1 MNTLD
6 ERLAHRL
13 HDIVDGESDSVPPVG
28 VLLDRGR
35 RARRRRTATMVSAT
49 CALLAVGVATVATV
63 ATTPTTPTS
72 GRPSVTAGQSSQPAA
87 VSPAMELVS
96 AVTAS
101 ENISYRMR
109 LTNSGPGGLTY
120 EGAFDPRTATG
131 YVRCPQDDSVMT
143 ELLIDGTRYVGGER
157 PLGKLPA
164 DKGPGETYGRYGQ
177 YPGRYDRLSLYD
189 GGDGVLGAVSPDP
202 AVLFTALKSAN
213 ATITENP
220 DGSPHFA
227 YTVTQEMGSTSATGD
242 VTLDRDGR
250 IAKVVLTV
258 TWQTTAKGRLDQGT
272 STSTLELSDYG
283 VAVKVQR
290 PADVVKVKK

>member
-1 MNTLD
+1 MNNLD

-49 CALLAVGVATVATV
+49 CALLAVGLATVATV
-63 ATTPTTPTS
+63 TTTPTS

-101 ENISYRMR
+101 QNISYRMR
-109 LTNSGPGGLTY
+109 LTDDGPGGGLTY

-131 YVRCPQDDSVMT
+131 YVRCPKDDSVMT
-143 ELLIDGTRYVGGER
+143 ELLINGTRYEGGER

-164 DKGPGETYGRYGQ
+164 DKEGPGETYGRYGQ
-177 YPGRYDRLSLYD
+177 YPGKYDRLSLYD
-189 GGDGVLGAVSPDP
+189 GGSGVLGAVSPDP
-202 AVLFTALKSAN
+202 AALFTALKSAN

-220 DGSPHFA
+220 DGSPHFT
-227 YTVTQEMGSTSATGD
+227 YTVTDKLGSTSATGD

-258 TWQTTAKGRLDQGT
+258 AWQSTAKGRLDKGT
-272 STSTLELSDYG
+272 STMTLELFDYG
-283 VAVKVQR
+283 VAVKVKR
-290 PADVVKVKK
+290 PADVVKIKR

>member
-35 RARRRRTATMVSAT
+35 RARRRRTTAMVSAT

-63 ATTPTTPTS
+63 ATTPTS
-72 GRPSVTAGQSSQPAA
+72 GRPSVAAGQSSQPAA

-109 LTNSGPGGLTY
+109 LTSSGPGGLTY

-143 ELLIDGTRYVGGER
+143 ELLIDGTRYIGGER

-164 DKGPGETYGRYGQ
+164 DKAGPGETYGRYGQ
-177 YPGRYDRLSLYD
+177 YPGKHDRLSLYD
-189 GGDGVLGAVSPDP
+189 GGSGVLGAVSPDP
-202 AVLFTALKSAN
+202 AALFTALKSAN

-220 DGSPHFA
+220 DGSPHFT
-227 YTVTQEMGSTSATGD
+227 YTVTDKTGSTSATGD
-242 VTLDRDGR
+242 VTLSRDGR

-272 STSTLELSDYG
+272 STLTLELSDYG
-283 VAVKVQR
+283 LPVKVQR
-290 PADVVKVKK
+290 PADVVKVRQ